1 MTGYRVHSTPPPDT
15 SKISHDDAIER
26 ALFALIASHADEP
39 GLLIVSLADRV
50 VSHQILARLRLVPA
64 RDRLLSFSDSC
75 RTITSSLKGDA

>member
-15 SKISHDDAIER
+15 SRIDDTIAR

-50 VSHQILARLRLVPA
+50 VSHQIPARLRLVPA